1 LLNESIRGV
10 EEEKS
15 REMCTRK
22 VELNLYKNI
31 DLLLDELCFI
41 LSKKRVFTHFIMNLQ
56 EEYDEKVAEEVISI
70 VSGAYEFLVA
80 LALAKLY
87 NISVYAWSSNCSK
100 GNASIIESHK
110 FLLWNGLLDFKD
122 NFLIPYMS
130 RASLPDIELC
140 EESSCTL
147 IEVTLGLSSK
157 TLYYE
162 LNEVLNHSSALG
174 RNVKDRIL
182 VLSVCGREFESFAR
196 FVNSAY
202 LGKVEVKSIYSI
214 IATLYKVK
222 EPDRANQ
229 CDYMI
234 HYCRSRASNIEK
246 LMQEYLK
253 KKENKDFI
261 YIAKVL
267 KDYGYIVLPAII
279 YKVYMLSLS
288 I

>member
-1 LLNESIRGV
+1 LLNESIRRV
-10 EEEKS
+10 EEERS

-80 LALAKLY
+80 LAFAKLH
-87 NISVYAWSSNCSK
+87 NVDVYAWSSNCGK
-100 GNASIIESHK
+100 EGASAIESSK

-122 NFLIPYMS
+122 DFIVPYMS
-130 RASLPDIELC
+130 RAGLSDIELC
-140 EESSCTL
+140 EGYSCAL
-147 IEVTLGLSSK
+147 IEVTLGLSPR

-162 LNEVLNHSSALG
+162 LNEILKHSSALG
-174 RNVKDRIL
+174 HNVKNRIL

-196 FVNSAY
+196 FVSDAY
-202 LGKVEVKSIYSI
+202 PGKVEVKSIYSI
-214 IATLYKVK
+214 IAALHKGRK
-222 EPDRANQ
+222 HNKADQ
-229 CDYMI
+229 CDYMMN
-234 HYCRSRASNIEK
+234 YCKSGASNIE
-246 LMQEYLK
+246 MVIQELLK
-253 KKENKDFI
+253 REDKDFL
-261 YIAKVL
+261 YVAKAL
-267 KDYGYIVLPAII
+267 KERGYIVLPAMVHRI
-279 YKVYMLSLS
+279 YMLSLS